1 MTTFRS
7 RFTKSLSALSAGVL
21 VLGLA
26 ACSGT
31 ENETESE
38 TQNAASGETA
48 VEQTGEWPRTVQTDD
63 GELTLEEQPERIVST
78 STTLTGSLLAIGAP
92 VVATAYTGANN
103 PGLTD
108 EHGFFSQWTEPA
120 EEAGVEKLWSNAEP
134 EIEKAA
140 TFAPD
145 LIIVSKNS
153 GDSQYEHIDK
163 LKEIAP
169 VMVLD
174 YSGADWQDI
183 TTTLGEATGYEEGA
197 KEAIASYD
205 ERLAEVKENI
215 NVPADKTASPF
226 IIFGGGNGVAALTP
240 EAPQTRILKEVGFDL
255 TEVPENIEGDK
266 SMGADRSDMLNLS
279 WEVVPEALHGDMWIV
294 VAANEGNRET
304 FKNTSILNDS
314 PQNKAGEVYFL
325 PGETFRLDYYSAM
338 MMLDSIEEQFA

>member
-183 TTTLGEATGYEEGA
+183 TTTHLGEATGYEEGA

-226 IIFGGGNGVAALTP
+226 IIFGGGNGVAALTQKH
-240 EAPQTRILKEVGFDL
+240 PQTRIL
-255 TEVPENIEGDK
+255 EG
-266 SMGADRSDMLNLS
+266 SWIRSD
-279 WEVVPEALHGDMWIV
+279 
-294 VAANEGNRET
+294 
-304 FKNTSILNDS
+304 
-314 PQNKAGEVYFL
+314 
-325 PGETFRLDYYSAM
+325 
-338 MMLDSIEEQFA
+338 